1 MWEKKIRELVAVIT
15 GMIRI
20 TFDYQTLGTVRTFFF
35 NIYLKSCDDRE
46 IQSNKL
52 EKHCN
57 LPDGP
62 VWTRRKKNILCSVFI
77 SFNFHSSF
85 VIGKI

>member
-62 VWTRRKKNILCSVFI
+62 VWTRRKRGFKLLRACSSHNHTDLI
-77 SFNFHSSF
+77 
-85 VIGKI
+85 